1 MKRDGTRGALLVEIL
16 AASFILSV
24 GLLAVIG
31 VYIQVGR
38 AERALGHQEQAACF
52 AGDGMEQLRN
62 WGSMEWSAE
71 NLADAADP
79 AWMEKD
85 GVQYERQTT
94 LRPRPDLDSM
104 GQLVE
109 AEVRVKWSEKSQI
122 CQVVLVTYFAVND
135 KLKGMR

>member
-1 MKRDGTRGALLVEIL
+1 MKRGGTRGSLLVEIL
-16 AASFILSV
+16 VASFILSV
-24 GLLAVIG
+24 GLVAVIG

-38 AERALGHQEQAACF
+38 AERSFAHQEQAVCF

-79 AWMEKD
+79 AWLEKD

-94 LRPRPDLDSM
+94 LRPRPDLDSK

-109 AEVRVKWSEKSQI
+109 AEVRVKWSEKAQS
-122 CQVVLVTYFAVND
+122 CQGVLVTYFAVND